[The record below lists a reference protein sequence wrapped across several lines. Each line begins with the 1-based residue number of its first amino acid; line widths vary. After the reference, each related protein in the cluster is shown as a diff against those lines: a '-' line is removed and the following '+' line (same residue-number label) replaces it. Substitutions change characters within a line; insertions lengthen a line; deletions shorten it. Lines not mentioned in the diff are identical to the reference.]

1 MVETT
6 LISNHSMEPVLKRR
20 LYFSMSGLRSVFALF
35 AGLLAG
41 VAAFAHDPGLSSAHV
56 VRRDGGVEVK
66 LAFAWPDLAS
76 LNSAD
81 TGSSPPDVAQLRSSD
96 FPLGKVASGLVRIY
110 SDRRLLEMP
119 AVEVSPGAS
128 NPSEVFI
135 SLHWSRVSNEPVKM
149 DFPILGQMPFGHR
162 MMLILDNET
171 EPVALLDARHQT
183 WELAGARNAMNGPEP
198 VPAPGAPVH
207 VSWFSFM
214 MLGIE
219 HILTGFDHLCFLLAL
234 LLVAPRLRDVFTVI
248 TTFTVAHSLTLAA
261 AALGA
266 VSLSSSIVEPL
277 IAASIAYV
285 GLENLFL
292 RGQPKYRLVVVFG
305 FGLIHGLGFASGL
318 AERLP
323 GVTGLAVVP
332 PLLAFNAGVEFGQLV
347 VAACLVP
354 LIRLVRTKPN
364 FSVRM
369 QPACSLVIAIAGFVW
384 LIQRV

>member
-1 MVETT
+1 
-6 LISNHSMEPVLKRR
+6 MEPVLKHR
-20 LYFSMSGLRSVFALF
+20 LHFFMSGLRPFFCLF

-41 VAAFAHDPGLSSAHV
+41 AAAFAHDPGLSSAHV
-56 VRRDGGVEVK
+56 IRRDGGLEIQ
-66 LAFAWPDLAS
+66 LAFAWSDLAS
-76 LNSAD
+76 LSSAAM
-81 TGSSPPDVAQLRSSD
+81 GSSRPDAAQLRVTDSPLIKSASS
-96 FPLGKVASGLVRIY
+96 LVRVC
-110 SDRRLLEMP
+110 SAQRLLEIPM
-119 AVEVSPGAS
+119 VEVSPDAS
-128 NPSEVFI
+128 SPSEVLI
-135 SLHWSRVSNEPVKM
+135 SLRWSRVSNEPVKI
-149 DFPILGQMPFGHR
+149 DFPILEQMPFGHR
-162 MMLILDNET
+162 MMLILDSGT

-183 WELAGARNAMNGPEP
+183 WELAGVQNAMNGPEP
-198 VPAPGAPVH
+198 VPALEAPVR
-207 VSWFSFM
+207 VSWFSFV

-248 TTFTVAHSLTLAA
+248 TAFTLAHSLTLAA

-266 VSLSSSIVEPL
+266 VSLPSSIVEPL

-285 GLENLFL
+285 GLENVFL
-292 RGQPKYRLVVVFG
+292 RGQPKCRLAVVFC

-332 PLLAFNAGVEFGQLV
+332 PLLAFNAGVEFGQLA